1 MAKPDELKVGD
12 FVRWD
17 SSGGSANGK
26 IERIETSGSIDV
38 PGSSFTI
45 EASEDNPAALIQ
57 LYRNGD
63 PTDQRVGH
71 RFSSLTKI
79 QSPKR
84 MTQNIEFKSAGFQIK
99 DMDMRQGVV
108 QLYASIFDVLDS
120 DQDRMKAGCF
130 QKSIKEMGPEGTN
143 RIIHLYQH
151 NPDMPMGRPIKL
163 EETKEGL
170 LCESYISEMRN
181 GDYRKMYTEG
191 LIKEHSIGF
200 MGKDGGMVENKE
212 GGYDYS
218 DVTLM
223 EYSSV
228 TWGANE
234 YARTIGMKSQSP
246 DQQKKEITQEVA
258 LLEKALREHSYTDD
272 TFIMLELRVQ
282 RLKAHID
289 NFFSKQPQ
297 ATERTLAAI
306 YESL

>member
-1 MAKPDELKVGD
+1 MAKPGDLKVGD
-12 FVRWD
+12 FVRCD

-26 IERIETSGSIDV
+26 IERIETSGSINV
-38 PGSSFTI
+38 PDSSFTI

-57 LYRNGD
+57 LFRDGEA
-63 PTDQRVGH
+63 TDRRVGH

-79 QSPKR
+79 QSPKA
-84 MTQNIEFKSAGFQIK
+84 MQLFKAKSAGFQIK
-99 DMDMRQGVV
+99 DMDMRKGIVE
-108 QLYASIFDVLDS
+108 LYASVFDVVDS
-120 DQDRMKAGCF
+120 DNDRMKAGCF
-130 QKSIKEMGPEGTN
+130 AKSIDEMGPEGSN

-151 NPDMPMGRPIKL
+151 NPDMPMGRPVKM

-170 LCESYISEMRN
+170 LCQSYISEMKN

-200 MGKDGGMVENKE
+200 MSTEGGMTENKE
-212 GGYDYS
+212 GGFDYS
-218 DVTLM
+218 DVRLM

-234 YARTIGMKSQSP
+234 YARTVGMKSLTP

-272 TFIMLELRVQ
+272 TFLLLELRAQ
-282 RLKAHID
+282 RLKSQLE
-289 NFFSKQPQ
+289 NFFSNQPQ
-297 ATERTLAAI
+297 ATKTLAEI
-306 YESL
+306 YQSL